1 MGEIVNLRCPWCN
14 NEFPSEQAGPQTES
28 RVTRGI
34 CPACR
39 EHFAFQM
46 GVPLQTYLD
55 SLPVPIFVVDDDMAV
70 QAANRA
76 GYTLLQKGPEQ
87 ILKRLGGIVFECAYA
102 RLPEGCGRTVH
113 CTGCAIRRSVAH
125 TYETGESLMN
135 VPAMLH
141 CGTERDPQDVTLRI
155 STEMM
160 GNVVLLRLDSSANV
174 VAT

>member
-1 MGEIVNLRCPWCN
+1 MLLRCTWCN
-14 NEFPSEQAGPQTES
+14 NEFPSEQAGPQTER

-55 SLPVPIFVVDDDMAV
+55 SLPVPIFVVDQKGVV
-70 QAANRA
+70 QAANKG
-76 GYTLLQKGPEQ
+76 GYALLNKRPDQV
-87 ILKRLGGIVFECAYA
+87 LKRLSGIVFECAYA

-113 CTGCAIRRSVAH
+113 CTACAIRRSVAH
-125 TYETGESLMN
+125 TYETGESLSN
-135 VPAMLH
+135 VPALLH
-141 CGTERDPQDVTLRI
+141 CGREGGEQDIAMHL

-160 GNVVLLRLDSSANV
+160 GDVVLLQLNSAAKAV
-174 VAT
+174 KT